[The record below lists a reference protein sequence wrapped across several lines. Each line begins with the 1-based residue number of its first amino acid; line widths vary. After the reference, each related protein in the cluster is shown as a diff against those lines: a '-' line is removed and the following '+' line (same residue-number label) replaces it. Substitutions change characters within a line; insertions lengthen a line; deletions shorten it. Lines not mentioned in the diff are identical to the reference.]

1 MKKMQCKKLFL
12 CCGISMLALF
22 GLYGCTSKNGTNT
35 DGANTGNANTGTVNA
50 GEAGTGNTGTAN
62 TTAGTTN
69 NGTDGN
75 ATTGNATTGNTTNG
89 NTTNGTTTT
98 GHNGTG
104 TADGNNSQTG
114 NVEKSHQSEYAIG
127 DVKNLEK
134 FEIDHEA
141 GNVIIGVSG
150 DENIN
155 VKATANIKASTE
167 EELNKIVENIDVV
180 SKVVDNKC
188 ILRVVHKG
196 ENMELW
202 DWLEKEQKEKNVSID
217 LEILLP
223 KNFLSYVISTD
234 EGNLHVA
241 GLEGNMDLEADAG
254 DIKVELVEN
263 LSKSTR
269 MEIESDKGNVE
280 INLKKNPVEYMKNEA
295 NHMKGKINKVCDLD
309 VSTDNGNITV
319 VE

>member
-62 TTAGTTN
+62 TTAGTTAAGTTN
-69 NGTDGN
+69 NGTD
-75 ATTGNATTGNTTNG
+75 G
-89 NTTNGTTTT
+89 NTTNGTTTGGTNAAGSTDSGTSHT
-98 GHNGTG
+98 G
-104 TADGNNSQTG
+104 SG

-223 KNFLSYVISTD
+223 KNFLSYEISTD

-280 INLKKNPVEYMKNEA
+280 INLKKNPVEYTKNEA

>member
-62 TTAGTTN
+62 TTAGTTAAGTTN
-69 NGTDGN
+69 NGTD
-75 ATTGNATTGNTTNG
+75 G
-89 NTTNGTTTT
+89 NTTNGTTTGGTNAAGSTDSGTSHT
-98 GHNGTG
+98 G
-104 TADGNNSQTG
+104 SG

-223 KNFLSYVISTD
+223 KNFLSYEISTD

>member
-75 ATTGNATTGNTTNG
+75 ATTGN
-89 NTTNGTTTT
+89 TTNGTTTGGTNAAGSTDSGTSHT
-98 GHNGTG
+98 G
-104 TADGNNSQTG
+104 SG

-155 VKATANIKASTE
+155 VKATASIKASTE

-223 KNFLSYVISTD
+223 KNFLSYEISTD

-269 MEIESDKGNVE
+269 MEIESD
-280 INLKKNPVEYMKNEA
+280 NLKKNPVEYTKNEA

>member
-75 ATTGNATTGNTTNG
+75 ATTGNAT
-89 NTTNGTTTT
+89 NGTTTGGTNAAGSTDSGTSHT
-98 GHNGTG
+98 G
-104 TADGNNSQTG
+104 SG

-223 KNFLSYVISTD
+223 KNFLSYEISTD

-280 INLKKNPVEYMKNEA
+280 INLKKNPVEYTKNEA

-309 VSTDNGNITV
+309 VSTDNGSITV

>member
-75 ATTGNATTGNTTNG
+75 ATTGN
-89 NTTNGTTTT
+89 TTNGTTTGGTNAAGSTDSGTSHT
-98 GHNGTG
+98 G
-104 TADGNNSQTG
+104 SG

-155 VKATANIKASTE
+155 VKATASIKASTE

-223 KNFLSYVISTD
+223 KNFLSYEISTD

-280 INLKKNPVEYMKNEA
+280 INLKKNPVEYTKNEA

>member
-1 MKKMQCKKLFL
+1 
-12 CCGISMLALF
+12 MLALF

-75 ATTGNATTGNTTNG
+75 ATTGN
-89 NTTNGTTTT
+89 TTNGTTTGGTNAAGSTDSGTSHT
-98 GHNGTG
+98 G
-104 TADGNNSQTG
+104 SG

-155 VKATANIKASTE
+155 VKATASIKASTE

-223 KNFLSYVISTD
+223 KNFLSYEISTD

-280 INLKKNPVEYMKNEA
+280 INLKKNPVEYTKNEA

>member
-62 TTAGTTN
+62 TTAGTTAAGTTN
-69 NGTDGN
+69 NGTD
-75 ATTGNATTGNTTNG
+75 G
-89 NTTNGTTTT
+89 NTTNGTTTGGTNAAGSTDSGTSHT
-98 GHNGTG
+98 G
-104 TADGNNSQTG
+104 SG

>member
-62 TTAGTTN
+62 TTAGTTAAGTTN
-69 NGTDGN
+69 NGTD
-75 ATTGNATTGNTTNG
+75 G
-89 NTTNGTTTT
+89 NTTNGTTTGGTNAAGSTDSGTSHT
-98 GHNGTG
+98 G
-104 TADGNNSQTG
+104 SG

-134 FEIDHEA
+134 FEIDQEA

-223 KNFLSYVISTD
+223 KNFLSYEISTD

-280 INLKKNPVEYMKNEA
+280 INLKKNPVEYTKNEA

>member
-62 TTAGTTN
+62 TTSGTTN

-75 ATTGNATTGNTTNG
+75 ATTGN
-89 NTTNGTTTT
+89 TTNGTTTGGTNAAGSTDSGTSHT
-98 GHNGTG
+98 G
-104 TADGNNSQTG
+104 SG

-223 KNFLSYVISTD
+223 KNFLSYEISTD

-280 INLKKNPVEYMKNEA
+280 INLKKNPVEYTKNEA

-309 VSTDNGNITV
+309 VSTDNGSITV